1 MAISVTGGI
10 PPSAPLV
17 RVAAVQ
23 QKQKRNLEN
32 SSVPPGGAR
41 TPLRV
46 WWAEGE
52 GEGDCG
58 ASGFVEVASVA
69 GEAGAAG

>member
-10 PPSAPLV
+10 PPLAPLV
-17 RVAAVQ
+17 MVAAVQ
-23 QKQKRNLEN
+23 QRQWRNLES

-46 WWAEGE
+46 
-52 GEGDCG
+52 
-58 ASGFVEVASVA
+58 
-69 GEAGAAG
+69 

>member
-23 QKQKRNLEN
+23 QKRNLES

>member
-1 MAISVTGGI
+1 MERGRHAGLMSGG
-10 PPSAPLV
+10 
-17 RVAAVQ
+17 
-23 QKQKRNLEN
+23 
-32 SSVPPGGAR
+32 G
-41 TPLRV
+41 
-46 WWAEGE
+46 

>member
-10 PPSAPLV
+10 PPLAPLV

-23 QKQKRNLEN
+23 QRQRRNLES

-46 WWAEGE
+46 WWAE